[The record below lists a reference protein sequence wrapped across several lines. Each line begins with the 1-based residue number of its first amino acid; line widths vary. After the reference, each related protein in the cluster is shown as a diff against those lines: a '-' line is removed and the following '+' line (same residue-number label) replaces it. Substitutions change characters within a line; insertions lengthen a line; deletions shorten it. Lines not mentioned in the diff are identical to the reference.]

1 MINEKKAKNTKKN
14 GIIVD
19 LNPNIL
25 IILFKVNELRASQLA
40 QQVNNLLANAGD
52 KGDVSSIPGSGR
64 SSGVGNGKLLQ
75 CPFLPRQHQGQ
86 EEPGGL

>member
-1 MINEKKAKNTKKN
+1 M
-14 GIIVD
+14 
-19 LNPNIL
+19 
-25 IILFKVNELRASQLA
+25 NELRASQLA
-40 QQVNNLLANAGD
+40 QQVNNLLDNAGD
-52 KGDVSSIPGSGR
+52 KLDVSSIPGSGR